1 MEVLIGF
8 VESIVFK
15 SDDTG
20 YVVCKIRS
28 EKNLISAVGTVP
40 FIKEG
45 QNVKLKGYWIV
56 HKQFGNQFN
65 IQEYEEVLPDSLD
78 GIEKYLSAGIIHGI
92 GPVTAKKIISKFGN
106 ETLDIMENHIERLK
120 EIEGIGEKKFQIIYK
135 SYIEQQGLKDVILY
149 FHKHGVTNNQ
159 CMKIYKKFGPNAKQI
174 VSNNPYILC
183 EEISG
188 IGFKTA
194 DRIAMSI
201 GIENDSE
208 FRIQSGIKYTMNQFC
223 AAGSTYML
231 KSDIIKEC
239 EKNLLV
245 SKELIEKNL
254 YDMAASQKIVL
265 EKVNGEEAGFL
276 LQYYYCELGVT
287 SKIITLGLQDI
298 QTINTDIDFE
308 IDVFER
314 EQKINFAESQR
325 EAIRGAFS
333 NGIEIITG
341 GPGTGKT
348 TIIKAI
354 IHIYENNGMKVVLGA
369 PTGRAAKRMTEST
382 GREAKTIHRLL
393 EIGVSDDEGE
403 ESIFAK
409 GEGSPLDCDVIIIDE
424 ASMIDIMLMH
434 SLLKAV
440 NLGTRLIIV
449 GDVDQLPSVGP
460 GNVLRDL
467 IESEYI
473 KVVRLKEIFR
483 QGTESLIVV
492 NAHRINKGQMPLLNH
507 KDKDFFFINCDNQEK
522 IVNIIKDLVYR
533 RLPKF
538 NKTWDKLRDMQVL
551 TPMRKGVLGV
561 NNLNISLQE
570 MFNPKSKY
578 KKEKELK
585 DITFREGDKVMQTKN
600 NYTLKWFRVGGSG
613 ENEGVGVFNGD
624 LGFIESIDKERK
636 CMTIIFDEERKV
648 VYDFNFLDELD
659 LAYATTIH
667 KSQGSEFKVVIIPVF
682 MGSPFL
688 MNRNLLYTGIT
699 RAKQLVVVVG
709 FQKALMYMINN
720 TNSMERHSAL
730 KYRIRDIISQDEIEH
745 NESSKDELEFDEEF
759 IKGLEEFNEHNE
771 SF

>member
-1 MEVLIGF
+1 MEVVNGF
-8 VESIVFK
+8 VENIVFK
-15 SDDTG
+15 NEDTG
-20 YVVCKIRS
+20 YVVCKIRN
-28 EKNLISAVGTVP
+28 EKELVSAVGTVP
-40 FIKEG
+40 FMKEG
-45 QNVKLKGYWIV
+45 QSVKLTGYWTV

-65 IQEYEEVLPDSLD
+65 IQDYEELLPNSLD

-92 GPVTAKKIISKFGN
+92 GPVTAKKIIEKFGA
-106 ETLDIMENHIERLK
+106 ETLDIMENHIERLT
-120 EIEGIGEKKFQIIYK
+120 EIEGIGEKKFQIIYE
-135 SYIEQQGLKDVILY
+135 SYIEHQDLKNIILY

-159 CMKIYKKFGPNAKQI
+159 CVKIYKKFGPNAKQI
-174 VSNNPYILC
+174 VSDNPYILC
-183 EEISG
+183 DEISG

-201 GIENDSE
+201 GVESSSE
-208 FRIQSGIKYTMNQFC
+208 FRIQSGIRYVMNQFC
-223 AAGSTYML
+223 AIGNTFMP
-231 KSDIIKEC
+231 KNNIIEEC
-239 EKNLLV
+239 EKNLLI
-245 SKELIEKNL
+245 SKELIEKNI
-254 YDMAASQKIVL
+254 YNMAAEQKIII
-265 EKVNGEEAGFL
+265 EKVNDVEVGFL

-287 SKIITLGLQDI
+287 SKIITLGLQQI
-298 QTINTDIDFE
+298 QTINSDVDFE
-308 IDVFER
+308 IDVFEK
-314 EQKINFAESQR
+314 EQKIQFALSQR
-325 EAIRGAFS
+325 EAISGAFN

-393 EIGVSDDEGE
+393 EMGVSEDDESVFE
-403 ESIFAK
+403 K
-409 GEGSPLDCDVIIIDE
+409 GESSPLDCDVLIVDE
-424 ASMIDIMLMH
+424 ASMIDIILMQ
-434 SLLKAV
+434 SLLKAI

-460 GNVLRDL
+460 GNVLKDL

-483 QGTESLIVV
+483 QGAESLIIV
-492 NAHRINKGQMPLLNH
+492 NAHRINQGKIPLLNQ
-507 KDKDFFFINCDNQEK
+507 KDKDFFFINEDNQDK
-522 IVNIIKDLVYR
+522 ILNTIIDLMNR

-538 NKTWDKLRDMQVL
+538 NESWDILKDMQVL
-551 TPMRKGVLGV
+551 TPMRKGLLGV
-561 NNLNISLQE
+561 NNLNIRLQE
-570 MFNPKSKY
+570 IFNSQSKD
-578 KKEKELK
+578 KKEKTSR
-585 DITFREGDKVMQTKN
+585 DILFREGDKVMQTKN
-600 NYTLKWFRVGGSG
+600 NYTLKWIRVNGFG

-624 LGFIESIDKERK
+624 LGFIESIDEERK
-636 CMTIIFDEERKV
+636 ALTIIFDDERKV
-648 VYDFNFLDELD
+648 SYDFNFLDELD

-720 TNSMERHSAL
+720 MNSVERYSAL
-730 KYRIRDIISQDEIEH
+730 KHRIRNIIT
-745 NESSKDELEFDEEF
+745 KDEFED
-759 IKGLEEFNEHNE
+759 
-771 SF
+771 

>member
-1 MEVLIGF
+1 MEVLNGF
-8 VESIVFK
+8 IENIVFK
-15 SDDTG
+15 SEDTG
-20 YVVCKIRS
+20 YVVCKIRN

-45 QNVKLKGYWIV
+45 QNVRLKGYWTV

-65 IQEYEEVLPDSLD
+65 IQEYEELLPNSLD

-92 GPVTAKKIISKFGN
+92 GPVTAKKIIEKFGE
-106 ETLDIMENHIERLK
+106 ETLNIMENHIERLM
-120 EIEGIGEKKFQIIYK
+120 EIEGIGEKKFQIIYE
-135 SYIEQQGLKDVILY
+135 SYIEQQGLKDIILY

-159 CMKIYKKFGPNAKQI
+159 CVKIYKKFGPNAKQI
-174 VSNNPYILC
+174 VSGNPYILC
-183 EEISG
+183 DEISG

-201 GIENDSE
+201 GIEVNSE
-208 FRIQSGIKYTMNQFC
+208 FRIQSGIKYIMNQFC
-223 AAGSTYML
+223 AAGNTFMP
-231 KSDIIKEC
+231 KSNIIEEC
-239 EKNLLV
+239 EKNLSV
-245 SKELIEKNL
+245 SRELIEKNI
-254 YDMAASQKIVL
+254 YDMAAQQKIII
-265 EKVNGEEAGFL
+265 EKVNDVEMGFL

-287 SKIITLGLQDI
+287 SKIITLGLQQI
-298 QTINTDIDFE
+298 QTINSDIDFE
-308 IDVFER
+308 IDVFEK
-314 EQKINFAESQR
+314 EQKIQFAQSQR
-325 EAIRGAFS
+325 EAITGAFN

-354 IHIYENNGMKVVLGA
+354 IHIYENNGMKVILGA

-393 EIGVSDDEGE
+393 EMGISDDD
-403 ESIFAK
+403 ESVFEK
-409 GEGSPLDCDVIIIDE
+409 GESSPLDCDVIIIDE
-424 ASMIDIMLMH
+424 ASMIDIILMQT
-434 SLLKAV
+434 LLKAI

-460 GNVLRDL
+460 GNVLKDL

-483 QGTESLIVV
+483 QGSESLIVI
-492 NAHRINKGQMPLLNH
+492 NAHKINEGQMPVLNQ
-507 KDKDFFFINCDNQEK
+507 KDKDFFFINEENQER
-522 IVNIIKDLVYR
+522 IVNLIIDLINR
-533 RLPKF
+533 RLPTF
-538 NKTWDKLRDMQVL
+538 NKSWDRLRDMQVL
-551 TPMRKGVLGV
+551 TPMRKGILGV
-561 NNLNISLQE
+561 INLNNRLQE
-570 MFNPKSKY
+570 MFNPQSKD
-578 KKEKELK
+578 KKEKTSR
-585 DITFREGDKVMQTKN
+585 DMIFREGDKVMQTKN
-600 NYTLKWFRVGGSG
+600 NYTLKWIRVSGYG

-624 LGFIESIDKERK
+624 LGFIESIDEERK
-636 CMTIIFDEERKV
+636 VLTIIFDEERKV
-648 VYDFNFLDELD
+648 IYDVNFLDELD

-720 TNSMERHSAL
+720 TNSIERYSAL
-730 KYRIRDIISQDEIEH
+730 KYRIRDIITRD
-745 NESSKDELEFDEEF
+745 EFD
-759 IKGLEEFNEHNE
+759 N
-771 SF
+771 

>member
-1 MEVLIGF
+1 MEVLNGF
-8 VESIVFK
+8 VENIVFK
-15 SDDTG
+15 SEDTG

-40 FIKEG
+40 FLKEG
-45 QNVKLKGYWIV
+45 QNVKLTGYWTV

-65 IQEYEEVLPDSLD
+65 IQDYEELLPSSLD

-92 GPVTAKKIISKFGN
+92 GPVTAKKIIEKFGE
-106 ETLDIMENHIERLK
+106 ETLDIMENHIERLMD
-120 EIEGIGEKKFQIIYK
+120 IEGIGEKKFQIIYE
-135 SYIEQQGLKDVILY
+135 SYIEQQGLKDIILY

-159 CMKIYKKFGPNAKQI
+159 CIKIYKKFGPNAKQI
-174 VSNNPYILC
+174 VSDNPYILC
-183 EEISG
+183 DEISG

-201 GIENDSE
+201 GIKSNSD
-208 FRIQSGIKYTMNQFC
+208 FRIQSGIKYIMNQFC
-223 AAGSTYML
+223 AAGNTFMPKNSIME
-231 KSDIIKEC
+231 EC
-239 EKNLLV
+239 EKNLLI
-245 SKELIEKNL
+245 SKELIDKNI
-254 YDMAASQKIVL
+254 YDMAAQQKIIV
-265 EKVNGEEAGFL
+265 ENINGTEVGFL

-287 SKIITLGLQDI
+287 SKIITLGLQQI
-298 QTINTDIDFE
+298 QTVNSDIDFE
-308 IDVFER
+308 IDVFEK
-314 EQKINFAESQR
+314 EQKIKFAPSQR
-325 EAIRGAFS
+325 EAIIGAFN

-354 IHIYENNGMKVVLGA
+354 IHIYENNGMKVILGA

-393 EIGVSDDEGE
+393 EMGISENDESVFE
-403 ESIFAK
+403 K
-409 GEGSPLDCDVIIIDE
+409 GESSPLDCDVIIIDE
-424 ASMIDIMLMH
+424 ASMIDIMLMQN
-434 SLLKAV
+434 LLKAV

-483 QGTESLIVV
+483 QGVESLIVV
-492 NAHRINKGQMPLLNH
+492 NAHRINEGEMPLLNQ
-507 KDKDFFFINCDNQEK
+507 KDKDFFFINEDNQDK
-522 IVNIIKDLVYR
+522 IANTIMDLINR

-538 NKTWDKLRDMQVL
+538 NKSWNRLKDMQVL
-551 TPMRKGVLGV
+551 TPMRKGILGV
-561 NNLNISLQE
+561 TNLNTKLQE
-570 MFNPKSKY
+570 MFNPPSKD
-578 KKEKELK
+578 KKEKTSR
-585 DITFREGDKVMQTKN
+585 DIVFREGDKVMQTKN
-600 NYTLKWFRVGGSG
+600 NYILKWIRVSGSG

-624 LGFIESIDKERK
+624 LGFIESIDEERK
-636 CMTIIFDEERKV
+636 ILTIIFDEERKV
-648 VYDFNFLDELD
+648 IYDFNFLDELD

-720 TNSMERHSAL
+720 TNSIERYSAL
-730 KYRIRDIISQDEIEH
+730 KYRIRDIIT
-745 NESSKDELEFDEEF
+745 KDEFED
-759 IKGLEEFNEHNE
+759 
-771 SF
+771 